1 VSHDRAQTL
10 ADRKA
15 LLVARADLD
24 RARIALAVQEV
35 RAIVS
40 PRPEPD
46 RLEAYRSKAKWA
58 LGLAIPLLGRRRL
71 GRWLRVASLAL
82 VAFRVARA
90 WRGEAH

>member
-1 VSHDRAQTL
+1 MSRDRAQAL

-24 RARIALAVQEV
+24 RARIALAVQEI

-71 GRWLRVASLAL
+71 GRWLRVASLGL
-82 VAFRVARA
+82 VAVRVARA
-90 WRGEAH
+90 WRGDAR

>member
-1 VSHDRAQTL
+1 VNRDRAQAL

-24 RARIALAVQEV
+24 RARIALAVEEI
-35 RAIVS
+35 RAVVS

-58 LGLAIPLLGRRRL
+58 LGLALPLLGRRRL
-71 GRWLRVASLAL
+71 GRWIRVASFAL
-82 VAFRVARA
+82 VAYRVARE
-90 WRGEAH
+90 WRGGSR

>member
-1 VSHDRAQTL
+1 VNSDRTQAL

-24 RARIALAVQEV
+24 RARIALTVQEI
-35 RAIVS
+35 RAVVS

-46 RLEAYRSKAKWA
+46 RLEAYRSKAKWM

-71 GRWLRVASLAL
+71 GRLIRVASFAL
-82 VAFRVARA
+82 VAYRIARE
-90 WRGEAH
+90 WHGGGR